1 MAPLSNKEKVELA
14 KKRLH
19 ISDKNPFEVRK
30 NAKPDRNNVF
40 NKRFNNIQ
48 DDRIRVDLPEKM
60 RNCENIQKIRAEIG
74 TQKSTFSTVPK
85 SEEQREE
92 ISQKKTKQEVYMEI
106 MAKSKAAKAER

>member
-19 ISDKNPFEVRK
+19 IGDKNPFEVRK
-30 NAKPDRNNVF
+30 NPKPDRNTVF

-60 RNCENIQKIRAEIG
+60 RNRENIQKIRAEIG

-85 SEEQREE
+85 NEEQKEE
-92 ISQKKTKQEVYMEI
+92 ITQKKTKQEVYMEI